1 MKYEGQISPEDFAN
15 APTPQNALLYSQN
28 PIADLEKE
36 DGRPTVQDR
45 AQINTAAQG
54 ISIIDKIDD
63 KIAKDL
69 QDSQTKFKNIQ
80 GTPKDILKSIIARGE
95 YREDFN
101 LFGVQWTMRALDQGD
116 ILMAIEE
123 VKDTVTTTWG
133 KLTALEF
140 VKTSFAIEAL
150 NGVSVYE
157 IFDEVK
163 LADYQNKMSYILVVK
178 KALQRYLEAF
188 PPSFIDA
195 LYDQYTSIDK
205 KRSEALEEL
214 KKS

>member
-1 MKYEGQISPEDFAN
+1 MKYEGQISPEDFSN
-15 APTPQNALLYSQN
+15 APIPQMPTEY
-28 PIADLEKE
+28 PHVPVADLEKE
-36 DGRPTVQDR
+36 DGRPQVQDR
-45 AQINTAAQG
+45 AQISNAAQG
-54 ISIIDKIDD
+54 ISITDKIED
-63 KIAKDL
+63 KIAKDV
-69 QDSQTKFKNIQ
+69 QDSQSKFKGMQ
-80 GTPKDILKSIIARGE
+80 GAPKDILKSIIARGE

-116 ILMAIEE
+116 LLMAIEE
-123 VKDTVTTTWG
+123 VKDTVMTTWG
-133 KLTALEF
+133 KLTELEF
-140 VKTSFAIEAL
+140 VKTSFSIEAI

-163 LADYQNKMSYILVVK
+163 LSDYQNKMSYILVVK

-188 PPSFIDA
+188 PPTFIDA
-195 LYDQYTSIDK
+195 LYEKYSEIDK